1 MAAISMTLSARP
13 SSGTPSA
20 FSTRGGVVL
29 LKTFAS
35 IRLSPISIPSIRVAR
50 YQSKKAAS
58 ALLRHVRSASL
69 DRSLRHPASRMIARK
84 DGAKVRLYSRPGN
97 DLTYRF
103 SLIVE
108 ALAPFQGR
116 RNYSQPSEMAA
127 P

>member
-1 MAAISMTLSARP
+1 MGCGIEPRDQSPLQY
-13 SSGTPSA
+13 
-20 FSTRGGVVL
+20 VEH
-29 LKTFAS
+29 AS
-35 IRLSPISIPSIRVAR
+35 QRFRFDVSIPSIRVAR